1 MKRRMA
7 AGCAALMCMV
17 MVLSLLGGLG
27 PVQAEVPEESIQ
39 TEGDADKENGAPES
53 RKEAAGTEETAVS
66 QGKSSGE
73 SHETD
78 PADTA
83 ETSTSATQAV
93 TSKTDIESK
102 DTTDLLEAPAED
114 ESSSDAAGS
123 KEDLQETEDNIKV
136 FSSQPDYS
144 QMYTFSQGTITGFS
158 DSYLNSLPE
167 ENGFRY
173 TDIVIPAE
181 INGQK
186 VTKIGGSA
194 FLGSTK
200 RYEGIRVKRIDLSG
214 AANLVTIDSMAFYA
228 LGSIYSEMDSCSLVL
243 NEGLTAIGGNAFNG
257 QKTIKGNLY
266 IPDSVTSIGS
276 SAFSGCG
283 FDGTLRLPENPSFTE
298 VQGQVFQRCHFT
310 GSLKIPD
317 NVTTIV
323 GNFAFSEN
331 DFSDIVLNN
340 GITKIG
346 GSSFMDCGQIT
357 RVRIAGKTDSGAAV
371 ELPDVLSVLD
381 SNVFRNCKKLSGW
394 VKIPDGVVSV
404 GSSVFTGTGIRTI
417 YMPDSDT
424 VTYTTNFLFDTT
436 LNAAVFPTKALYD
449 QYQPKMNSGSRQ
461 YCAYPLT
468 VTFLDEAEQVLTTRE
483 TLYKR
488 PLNYHETANGWE
500 EDTDFR
506 FPETAE
512 SMAGYDIGWSF
523 TKGGKVVAAN
533 ALVTGG
539 TLYFSKSVSVPQI
552 TFEEVKTKQY
562 DGKTEYIRCSA
573 SHPLAGE
580 DGEYTFLYCTLKGD
594 DSSFFYVSDEPF
606 VYPVTDVGDSMR
618 YVCYV
623 QMYEK
628 AHPEYR
634 GKWSMSTWYNYF
646 ATWVDIRQAS
656 PVYHPQFPDHVAAGT
671 AVSQIPLELTSGDTP
686 GTVSWDVPD
695 AVINGGEQTLAWT
708 YIPED
713 TENYISAGLT
723 GEAKITGDVEYPI
736 HIGTEGKGTVAPDT
750 DSCPVAGQ
758 IFTFTP
764 EYGYKLQS
772 VTVNGTEMIQEVQQS
787 DTGKVSYSLN
797 LIPAGQ
803 TEMKVIFAPVKTEDL
818 EDMAEALPDAVED
831 EQDIRDIL
839 NMKLHYEALDEQE
852 KNSVSEDTVKKLA
865 GALLQIPS
873 VEVQTNLPEAQGE
886 ILSKDQEA
894 YLLSCMTAEE
904 AGQLL
909 DGSIG
914 RFVVAMHVLPKD
926 ETETD
931 VAASVAQ
938 VLGDYQIGTHYEISI
953 EKQVFENASA
963 GVPDRTETISE
974 LGIPLRLVLTV
985 PEELVPPEGT
995 VRKFAL
1001 IRTHEFGGKLVSHVL
1016 EDLDQEAS
1024 TITVDSGYFST
1035 YSMVYADSKKE
1046 EESTDAEE
1054 TTESQE
1060 TTESGESKEEGSA
1073 SSESTAPGN
1082 PTKPGGP
1089 SRPKSEEGK
1098 KGTGTAGLAGQNV
1111 KTGDQAPVLPAIC
1124 GIFAAILA
1132 AALLISYKKK
1142 ISRQE
1147 ER

>member
-1 MKRRMA
+1 MKRRIA

-39 TEGDADKENGAPES
+39 TAGDTDNESSVPES
-53 RKEAAGTEETAVS
+53 QKETAGTEETAVFKGES
-66 QGKSSGE
+66 SENPQEGSSGE

-78 PADTA
+78 SADSS
-83 ETSTSATQAV
+83 ETPMENGSR
-93 TSKTDIESK
+93 
-102 DTTDLLEAPAED
+102 
-114 ESSSDAAGS
+114 SDAAGS
-123 KEDLQETEDNIKV
+123 KEDLQETVDNIKV

-186 VTKIGGSA
+186 VTKIGSSA

-200 RYEGIRVKRIDLSG
+200 RYEGIRVKRIDLSE
-214 AANLVTIDSMAFYA
+214 AVNLVTIDSMAFYA

-283 FDGTLRLPENPSFTE
+283 FDGTLRLPENPSFKE
-298 VQGQVFQRCHFT
+298 VQGQVFERCHFT

-317 NVTTIV
+317 NVTSII

-346 GSSFMDCGQIT
+346 GSSFMGCGQIT

-381 SNVFRNCKKLSGW
+381 SNVFKNCKKLSGW
-394 VKIPDGVVSV
+394 VKIPDGVTSV

-424 VTYTTNFLFDTT
+424 VAYTTNFLFDTT

-468 VTFLDEAEQVLTTRE
+468 VTFLDEEEQTLATRE
-483 TLYKR
+483 VLYKR

-500 EDTDFR
+500 TDSGFQ

-539 TLYFSKSVSVPQI
+539 TLYFSKSVSAPQI
-552 TFEEVKTKQY
+552 TFEEVKTKEY

-580 DGEYTFLYCTLKGD
+580 DGEYTFLYCTLKGN

-606 VYPVTDVGDSMR
+606 VYPVTNVGDSMR

-634 GKWSMSTWYNYF
+634 GKWNLSTWYEYF
-646 ATWVDIRQAS
+646 ATWVDIRQTS
-656 PVYHPQFPDHVAAGT
+656 PVYHPQFPDHVPVGT
-671 AVSQIPLELTSGDTP
+671 AVSQIPLKLTSGDTP
-686 GTVSWDVPD
+686 GTVSWDVSD
-695 AVINGGEQTLAWT
+695 AVIKEGEQTLTWT

-736 HIGTEGKGTVAPDT
+736 HIETEGRGTVDPDI

-758 IFTFTP
+758 LFTLTP
-764 EYGYKLQS
+764 EYGYKLES
-772 VTVNGTEMIQEVQQS
+772 VSVNGMEMIQRVQQS
-787 DTGKVSYSLN
+787 DTGKVSYTLN
-797 LIPAGQ
+797 IIPVGQ

-852 KNSVSEDTVKKLA
+852 KSSVSEDTVKKMA
-865 GALLQIPS
+865 DALLQIPS

-886 ILSKDQEA
+886 ILSKEQEA

-904 AGQLL
+904 AEQLL
-909 DGSIG
+909 DGAIG

-926 ETETD
+926 ETESD
-931 VAASVAQ
+931 VADSVAQ
-938 VLGDYQIGTHYEISI
+938 VLGDYQIGAHYEIRI
-953 EKQVFENASA
+953 EKQIYENASS
-963 GVPDRTETISE
+963 GEPDRTETISE

-985 PEELVPPEGT
+985 PEELMPSEGT

-1001 IRTHEFGGKLVSHVL
+1001 IRTHDFGGKLVSQVL
-1016 EDLDQEAS
+1016 EDLDMEAS

-1035 YSMVYADSKKE
+1035 YSVVYADSKKE
-1046 EESTDAEE
+1046 EESTETE
-1054 TTESQE
+1054 ITTEPQE
-1060 TTESGESKEEGSA
+1060 TTESEESKEEGSG
-1073 SSESTAPGN
+1073 SSESTAAVN
-1082 PTKPGGP
+1082 PTRPDGP
-1089 SRPKSEEGK
+1089 SRPGSMGGK
-1098 KGTGTAGLAGQNV
+1098 NGKGAAGTAGQNV

-1124 GIFAAILA
+1124 GIIAAILA
-1132 AALLISYKKK
+1132 SALLISHKKK
-1142 ISRQE
+1142 TAHQKE
-1147 ER
+1147 M

>member
-1 MKRRMA
+1 MKRGIA

-27 PVQAEVPEESIQ
+27 PVQAEVPEESVQ
-39 TEGDADKENGAPES
+39 TEGNADRENGVLESQKDAD
-53 RKEAAGTEETAVS
+53 RTEETTVS
-66 QGKSSGE
+66 QGESSQE
-73 SHETD
+73 SHETN

-83 ETSTSATQAV
+83 EAGTSAARAV
-93 TSKTDIESK
+93 TGRTDIESE
-102 DTTDLLEAPAED
+102 DTTASSEAAAEG
-114 ESSSDAAGS
+114 ESSSDVAESQKG
-123 KEDLQETEDNIKV
+123 LQQTENNIRV
-136 FSSQPDYS
+136 FSSQLDYS

-167 ENGFRY
+167 ENGNRY

-200 RYEGIRVKRIDLSG
+200 RCEGIRVKRIDLSG
-214 AANLVTIDSMAFYA
+214 AVNLVTIDSMAFYA
-228 LGSIYSEMDSCSLVL
+228 LGSMYSEMGSCSLVL
-243 NEGLTAIGGNAFNG
+243 NKGLATIGGNAFNG
-257 QKTIKGNLY
+257 QKTLNGSLY

-283 FDGTLRLPENPSFTE
+283 FDGTLHLPENASFTE
-298 VQGQVFQRCHFT
+298 IQGQVFQRCCFT
-310 GSLKIPD
+310 GSLEIPD
-317 NVTTIV
+317 NVTSII
-323 GNFAFSEN
+323 GNYAFSEN
-331 DFSDIVLNN
+331 DFTEIVLNS

-346 GSSFMDCGQIT
+346 GSSFMDCGQLT
-357 RVRIAGKTDSGAAV
+357 KVRVAGKTDSAAAV

-394 VKIPDGVVSV
+394 VKIPDGILNV

-424 VTYTTNFLFDTT
+424 VAYTTNFLFDTT

-483 TLYKR
+483 TLYQR

-500 EDTDFR
+500 EDSDFH

-512 SMAGYDIGWSF
+512 SMVGYDIGWSF
-523 TKGGKVVAAN
+523 TKGGKVAAAN
-533 ALVTGG
+533 ALVAGG
-539 TLYFSKSVSVPQI
+539 TLYFSKSVSAPQI
-552 TFEEVKTKQY
+552 TFEEVKTKEY
-562 DGKTEYIRCSA
+562 DGKTEYIRCLA

-580 DGEYTFLYCTLKGD
+580 DGEYTFLYCTLKGN
-594 DSSFFYVSDEPF
+594 DSSFFYASDEPF

-634 GKWSMSTWYNYF
+634 GKWSMSTWYDYF

-656 PVYHPQFPDHVAAGT
+656 PVYHPQFPDHVPAGT
-671 AVSQIPLELTSGDTP
+671 TVSQIPLELTIGDTP

-736 HIGTEGKGTVAPDT
+736 HIEREGKGTVDPDT

-772 VTVNGTEMIQEVQQS
+772 VMVDGMEMVQRVQQL
-787 DTGKVSYSLN
+787 DTGRVSYTLD

-803 TEMKVIFAPVKTEDL
+803 TEMKVVFGPVKTEDL
-818 EDMAEALPDAVED
+818 EDMAEALPKAVED
-831 EQDIRDIL
+831 EQDIRDVL
-839 NMKLHYEALDEQE
+839 NMKMHYEALEEQE

-865 GALLQIPS
+865 GALQQIPS
-873 VEVQTNLPEAQGE
+873 VEVRTNLPEAQGE

-909 DGSIG
+909 DGTIG

-926 ETETD
+926 ETEMD

-953 EKQVFENASA
+953 EKQIFENASA

-974 LGIPLRLVLTV
+974 LSIPLRLVLTV
-985 PEELVPPEGT
+985 PEELMPSEGT

-1001 IRTHEFGGKLVSHVL
+1001 IRTHDFGGKIVSQVL
-1016 EDLDQEAS
+1016 EDLDLEAS

-1035 YSMVYADSKKE
+1035 YSVVYADSKKE
-1046 EESTDAEE
+1046 EESTEAEE
-1054 TTESQE
+1054 TTEPE
-1060 TTESGESKEEGSA
+1060 ESKEEGSG
-1073 SSESTAPGN
+1073 SSESKEAGN
-1082 PTKPGGP
+1082 PTKSAGP
-1089 SRPKSEEGK
+1089 SKPGSSVGK
-1098 KGTGTAGLAGQNV
+1098 NGKGAAGTAGQNV
-1111 KTGDQAPVLPAIC
+1111 KTGDQAPVLPAIS
-1124 GIFAAILA
+1124 GILAAILV

-1142 ISRQE
+1142 ISHQE
-1147 ER
+1147 ES